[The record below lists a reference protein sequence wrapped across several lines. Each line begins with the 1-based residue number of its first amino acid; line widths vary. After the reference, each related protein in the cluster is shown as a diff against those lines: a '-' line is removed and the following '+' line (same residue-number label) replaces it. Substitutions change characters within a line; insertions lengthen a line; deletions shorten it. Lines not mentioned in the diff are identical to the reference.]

1 MDIVQIEVVL
11 FVFLAQKSNY
21 KIFSVSIK
29 DIDQHLNKE
38 RKSKIDLRETLL
50 KEYWEYLDVF
60 SKRVSDKLSFYRL
73 CNYYIELEEDP
84 NKVLRNPPL
93 YQMSIEELKIV
104 KKYLEDNLKK
114 EFI

>member
-38 RKSKIDLRETLL
+38 RKPKIDPREILP
-50 KEYWEYLDVF
+50 KEY
-60 SKRVSDKLSFYRL
+60 
-73 CNYYIELEEDP
+73 
-84 NKVLRNPPL
+84 
-93 YQMSIEELKIV
+93 
-104 KKYLEDNLKK
+104 
-114 EFI
+114 